1 MDCVISISFSKS
13 AIIDYINFLITN
25 LSTLISPSGSPH
37 HHFYQILHFFFF
49 KTFLYGL
56 RLTFTITVIYSLPIP
71 PFTSHP
77 YPPSKGK
84 LQNYKKP
91 PYSAAPSHDAPVH
104 PCWHWHT
111 PASQNP
117 LAEHLWKHSSPMYT
131 CERDQLC
138 CWRQPS
144 LCTKRTRVRS
154 DLRRGGNREGEVVL
168 LFAFFALLFGG
179 LISMFFSWKSHVS
192 SYKPSG
198 PTHFFL
204 FHLNQVTKKK
214 TLTRFQNLS

>member
-77 YPPSKGK
+77 YQPPKGK
-84 LQNYKKP
+84 LQKASLQCRPFPRRTCP
-91 PYSAAPSHDAPVH
+91 PMLALAHPGVAEPPGGAPVEALVADVH
-104 PCWHWHT
+104 VREGPAVLLT
-111 PASQNP
+111 PAVP
-117 LAEHLWKHSSPMYT
+117 LHEADARALGPAE
-131 CERDQLC
+131 
-138 CWRQPS
+138 
-144 LCTKRTRVRS
+144 
-154 DLRRGGNREGEVVL
+154 RGE
-168 LFAFFALLFGG
+168 
-179 LISMFFSWKSHVS
+179 S
-192 SYKPSG
+192 
-198 PTHFFL
+198 
-204 FHLNQVTKKK
+204 
-214 TLTRFQNLS
+214 